1 MGLRVIKMKIL
12 ICDDT
17 QSELSVTYRY
27 VSEYFKE
34 KNIHAKINTFTDPNL
49 AINHLVFEEVNP
61 YDLYILDIVM
71 PQNGID
77 VAKEILKKANDATII
92 FATSSKEYAV
102 DAFKIHATD
111 YILKPLDKNEV
122 YNSLDR
128 ILKTLGVKKAV
139 WHVKKEDL
147 STVTI
152 ELDQIIYI
160 ESINR
165 RMDIHLL
172 NDEVITSTSL
182 RTKFSESV
190 SFDLK
195 ENNFLVSHNSYIVNM
210 NRIKGI
216 KDLEFIMENGV
227 TVPISKRMLKEVKQE
242 YINYLLG

>member
-1 MGLRVIKMKIL
+1 MNLRVIKMKIL

-17 QSELSVTYRY
+17 QSELSVTYKY
-27 VSEYFKE
+27 VNEYFKE

-49 AINHLVFEEVNP
+49 AINHLVFEDGNS

-77 VAKEILKKANDATII
+77 VAKEILKKNKDSIII

-122 YNSLDR
+122 FESLDR
-128 ILKTLGVKKAV
+128 VLKTLGIKKAV

-182 RTKFSESV
+182 RTKFSESI
-190 SFDLK
+190 SFNLK

-216 KDLEFIMENGV
+216 KDLEFIMENGA

>member
-1 MGLRVIKMKIL
+1 MKIL

-17 QSELSVTYRY
+17 QSELSVTYKY
-27 VSEYFKE
+27 VNEYFKE

-49 AINHLVFEEVNP
+49 AINHLVFEDGNS

-77 VAKEILKKANDATII
+77 VAKEILKKNKDSIII

-122 YNSLDR
+122 FESLDR
-128 ILKTLGVKKAV
+128 VLKTLGIKKAV

-182 RTKFSESV
+182 RTKFSESI
-190 SFDLK
+190 SFNLK

-216 KDLEFIMENGV
+216 KDLEFIMENGA

-242 YINYLLG
+242 YINYLLGW